1 MLQKAYRDFLSGQ
14 GMKKKKKNENLKR
27 LINELIKYS
36 LYQICL
42 YQFIWSLSHRGR
54 GNPKVYKNIMIAVM
68 MAFTLKRL
76 LLFTC

>member
-42 YQFIWSLSHRGR
+42 YQFI
-54 GNPKVYKNIMIAVM
+54 
-68 MAFTLKRL
+68 
-76 LLFTC
+76 